1 MLIANRTAAIE
12 QTDAEARQAAA
23 SGAKIERLGE
33 DGVALNTDVSSSS
46 GAHKTFHHG
55 QLNGWVEMQSAADDQ

>member
-1 MLIANRTAAIE
+1 MWIENRNAAIE
-12 QTDAEARQAAA
+12 QTNAEARQAAA

-33 DGVALNTDVSSSS
+33 DRIALNTDVSSPT